1 MSADKQLNL
10 QNLAR
15 WIDSYTSGA
24 EDRTTQLANLSVFK
38 RPEPMTPNVCVIQPT
53 VVAVLQ
59 GVKQMWLAGQA
70 YQYDV
75 DHYLLTSVELPG
87 YSEVLQASKQQ
98 PCLGFSYGIDFAL
111 VAELSAQGV
120 TPNPP
125 PRSSDKDSFGLGS
138 FDAPLLSAFCRLFE
152 LLDHPEDVDILAP
165 LLHKEIHY
173 RLLKSDQGH
182 RLRQISLHGTHG
194 QRIAKAIDWLK
205 LNYAATLDIT
215 MLAELVQMSTS
226 SLYQHFRQ
234 FTGMSPLQYQKW
246 LRLNE
251 AKRLM
256 ISEHLDAAS
265 AAFQVGYESP
275 SHFSREYRRL
285 YGLPPKKDIEN
296 QRVAGALLQL

>member
-1 MSADKQLNL
+1 MAADKQVNL
-10 QNLAR
+10 QNLAK
-15 WIDSYTSGA
+15 WIDNHTSGA
-24 EDRTTQLANLSVFK
+24 EDRATQLPNLSVFK
-38 RPEPMTPNVCVIQPT
+38 RTEKMTPSVCLIQPS
-53 VVAVLQ
+53 VVAVVQ
-59 GVKQMWLAGQA
+59 GVKQMWLAGQG

-87 YSEVLQASKQQ
+87 YSEVLQATKEQ
-98 PCLGFSYGIDFAL
+98 PCLGFSYAIDFAL

-120 TPNPP
+120 TPSTQP
-125 PRSSDKDSFGLGS
+125 SSTDKDSFGLGS
-138 FDAPLLSAFCRLFE
+138 FDAPLLSAFARLFE
-152 LLDHPEDVDILAP
+152 LLEHPEDTDVMAP
-165 LLHKEIHY
+165 LIHKEIHY
-173 RLLKSDQGH
+173 RLLKSEQGH
-182 RLRQISLHGTHG
+182 RLNQISVHGTHG
-194 QRIAKAIDWLK
+194 QRISKAIDWLK
-205 LNYAATLDIT
+205 LNYAETLDINT
-215 MLAELVQMSTS
+215 LADLVQMSTS

-234 FTGMSPLQYQKW
+234 LTGMSPLQYQKW

-296 QRVAGALLQL
+296 QRLAGAMLQL